1 MKAINYILILLV
13 FFQSSISISKLKTKY
28 DFGHWV
34 IYEMNVGAFTQ
45 QGTFSAAAA
54 KLSDLKSL
62 GIDVIWLMPIY
73 ERDGGLN
80 SPYAAKDFKKP
91 NPNYGTISDLKN
103 FVSKAH
109 ELEMEVWLDWVPNHT
124 ANNNAWLTEHP
135 EYYAENLHPFYPD
148 VSQLNYE
155 NSELR
160 NVMTDILKY
169 WIDQA
174 DIDGYRCDFISSSYI
189 PNDYWTSTIPTLKN
203 YKSGKTITMLG
214 EADFTDA
221 TRLFNLGWDYDY
233 AWWFQE
239 TALWKTVGSSSNAA
253 SLKTVCDKLVNDG
266 RYSNLDRM
274 TYLTNHDVNFNHN
287 VKLSDMYG
295 QNKYA
300 FTVVIFTLYGMP
312 LIYNGQENGGEQILN
327 YFTDSKIDWNNRD
340 NKMYNTIK
348 VLADMK
354 HTVNAFR
361 DGRTSS
367 ERGTVTWIHSDGQ
380 VAAYIRRNGNN
391 EALVVLNLGGAT
403 TITLS
408 GVTEGPYIHWIDSST
423 IANYIGKTY
432 VNLSSKPTI
441 TLENRGYH
449 VYELD
454 RYID

>member
-1 MKAINYILILLV
+1 
-13 FFQSSISISKLKTKY
+13 
-28 DFGHWV
+28 
-34 IYEMNVGAFTQ
+34 
-45 QGTFSAAAA
+45 
-54 KLSDLKSL
+54 
-62 GIDVIWLMPIY
+62 
-73 ERDGGLN
+73 
-80 SPYAAKDFKKP
+80 
-91 NPNYGTISDLKN
+91 
-103 FVSKAH
+103 
-109 ELEMEVWLDWVPNHT
+109 
-124 ANNNAWLTEHP
+124 
-135 EYYAENLHPFYPD
+135 
-148 VSQLNYE
+148 
-155 NSELR
+155 
-160 NVMTDILKY
+160 
-169 WIDQA
+169 
-174 DIDGYRCDFISSSYI
+174 
-189 PNDYWTSTIPTLKN
+189 
-203 YKSGKTITMLG
+203 
-214 EADFTDA
+214 
-221 TRLFNLGWDYDY
+221 
-233 AWWFQE
+233 
-239 TALWKTVGSSSNAA
+239 
-253 SLKTVCDKLVNDG
+253 
-266 RYSNLDRM
+266 
-274 TYLTNHDVNFNHN
+274 
-287 VKLSDMYG
+287 MYG